1 MSAFID
7 AHRAAYGVEPI
18 CRVLQ
23 SAPSAYYRFK
33 AQATNPA
40 LRSERSKSD
49 DQAMIQI
56 RRVWDESGQRY
67 GARKV
72 WEQLKQDL
80 VEMPRCRVERL
91 MRKLGLEGVRRDK
104 GIKTTVRD
112 PKAPCPTDL
121 VRRNFYADRPNR
133 LWVADFTYVS
143 TWAGFVYVAFVVDV
157 FARYIVGWKV
167 SYSMRTDFVL
177 DALEQALYARR
188 PTPEDGLI
196 HHSDKGVQYV
206 SIRYSGRLVDAGV
219 EASTGTVGDSY
230 DNAMAETINGLYKA
244 EVIRRRSSWRNLEE
258 VEWATLEWVD
268 WFNNRRLFSS
278 IGYIPPAKAEANYYA
293 TNGSTARV

>member
-7 AHRAAYGVEPI
+7 AHRAEYGVEPI
-18 CRVLQ
+18 CQVLQ
-23 SAPSAYYRFK
+23 VAPSAYYRHK
-33 AQATNPA
+33 ARTSNPE
-40 LRSERSKSD
+40 LRSNRSKSD

-72 WEQLKQDL
+72 WEQLKRDL
-80 VEMPRCRVERL
+80 IEIPRCRVERL
-91 MRKLGLEGVRRDK
+91 MRKHGLEGVRRDK
-104 GIKTTVRD
+104 GITTTVRD
-112 PKAPCPTDL
+112 PKAPCPADL
-121 VRRNFYADRPNR
+121 VRRDFHADHPNQ
-133 LWVADFTYVS
+133 LWVSDFTYVS

-177 DALEQALYARR
+177 DALEQALCARK
-188 PTPEDGLI
+188 PTQEDGLI
-196 HHSDKGVQYV
+196 HHSDKGVQYL
-206 SIRYSGRLVDAGV
+206 SIRYTNRLVEAGV

-230 DNAMAETINGLYKA
+230 DNAMAETINGLYKT
-244 EVIRRRSSWRNLEE
+244 EVLRRRRSWRNLEE

-268 WFNNRRLFSS
+268 WFNNRRLLSS
-278 IGYIPPAKAEANYYA
+278 IGYIPPAEAEANYYA
-293 TNGSTARV
+293 TIGSTATV